1 MSTTIVFK
9 RKRVI
14 QDSLLDRN
22 YDIYIESDEW
32 KERVRQAGIEVDWI
46 CQLCHTDVRGGGGGT
61 LHHINYNNLY
71 NEQDDDVI
79 FVHNID
85 CHIYR

>member
-1 MSTTIVFK
+1 MSTTVVFK

-14 QDSLLDRN
+14 FDKLSDSN
-22 YDIYIESDEW
+22 YFEYINSDAW
-32 KERVRQAGIEVDWI
+32 KERVKEAGIENDWI
-46 CQLCHTDVRGGGGGT
+46 CQLCHEDVRGSGGGT
-61 LHHINYNNLY
+61 LHHINYNSLY
-71 NEQDDDVI
+71 NEQDEDVI